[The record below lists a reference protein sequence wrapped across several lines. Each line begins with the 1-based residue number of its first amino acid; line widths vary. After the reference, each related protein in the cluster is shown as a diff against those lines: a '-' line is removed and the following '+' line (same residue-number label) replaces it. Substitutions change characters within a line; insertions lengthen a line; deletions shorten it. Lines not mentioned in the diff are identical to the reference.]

1 MSPCQG
7 ECIVMAKHKHKHRSH
22 AMALYRPSSPK
33 PIVIRTTKVVKAKR
47 HHRRHH
53 GGGGFGFGL
62 GGLMS
67 KQRMGIVAGAL
78 AFGFLEKQALFA
90 SLPSLPMIGK
100 SGTIGLA
107 AYLISNGGRNKLADD
122 ICTAALVIAAHEL
135 GSTGT
140 IVGEEPA
147 PDVTGYVAGY

>member
-1 MSPCQG
+1 
-7 ECIVMAKHKHKHRSH
+7 MAKHAKHKSR
-22 AMALYRPSSPK
+22 ALALYRPHTPK
-33 PIVIRTTKVVKAKR
+33 PIVIRTTKVVKAK
-47 HHRRHH
+47 HRRHH
-53 GGGGFGFGL
+53 RHGGSGFGL

-67 KQRMGIVAGAL
+67 KQRLGIVAGAL

-107 AYLISNGGRNKLADD
+107 AYLLSNGGKNKLADD
-122 ICTAALVIAAHEL
+122 IATAAFVIAAHEL

-147 PDVTGYVAGY
+147 PDVSGYVAGY

>member
-1 MSPCQG
+1 
-7 ECIVMAKHKHKHRSH
+7 MAKRTKHRSR
-22 AMALYRPSSPK
+22 AMALYRPSSAK
-33 PIVIRTTKVVKAKR
+33 PIVIRTTKVVKAKHR
-47 HHRRHH
+47 HHRHH
-53 GGGGFGFGL
+53 GGGGFGL
-62 GGLMS
+62 GGLAN
-67 KQRMGIVAGAL
+67 KQRLGIIAGAL

-107 AYLISNGGRNKLADD
+107 AYLLSNGGKNKLADD
-122 ICTAALVIAAHEL
+122 IATAAFVIAAHEL

-147 PDVTGYVAGY
+147 PDVSGYVAGY

>member
-1 MSPCQG
+1 
-7 ECIVMAKHKHKHRSH
+7 MAKAKHRSK
-22 AMALYRPSSPK
+22 ALSLYRPHSPK
-33 PIVIRTTKVVKAKR
+33 PIVIRTTVVKKAKHHK
-47 HHRRHH
+47 HHRR
-53 GGGGFGFGL
+53 GGGGMSM

-107 AYLISNGGRNKLADD
+107 AYLISDGGKNKLADD

-140 IVGEEPA
+140 IVGEVAA
-147 PDVTGYVAGY
+147 PDLDGYVAGY

>member
-1 MSPCQG
+1 
-7 ECIVMAKHKHKHRSH
+7 MAKRTKHKSR
-22 AMALYRPSSPK
+22 ALALYRPSMPK
-33 PIVIRTTKVVKAKR
+33 PIVIRTTKIQKAKR

-53 GGGGFGFGL
+53 HGGSFGL

-67 KQRMGIVAGAL
+67 HQRLGIVAGAL

-107 AYLISNGGRNKLADD
+107 AYLLSNGGKNKLADD
-122 ICTAALVIAAHEL
+122 IATAAFVIAAHEL

-140 IVGEEPA
+140 IVGEES
-147 PDVTGYVAGY
+147 PDLSGYVAGYG

>member
-1 MSPCQG
+1 MF
-7 ECIVMAKHKHKHRSH
+7 VMAKRTKHKTR
-22 AMALYRPSSPK
+22 ALALYRPSMPK
-33 PIVIRTTKVVKAKR
+33 PIVIRTTKVVKAKK
-47 HHRRHH
+47 HHHGRRHH
-53 GGGGFGFGL
+53 GMGFGL

-67 KQRMGIVAGAL
+67 HQRLGIVAGAL

-107 AYLISNGGRNKLADD
+107 AYLLSNGGKNKLADD
-122 ICTAALVIAAHEL
+122 IATAAFVIAAHEL

-147 PDVTGYVAGY
+147 PDMSGYVAGY